1 MSEDFYED
9 DEDPAEVLA
18 AFLAGEHGWTRNGGS
33 HPSSSSATTYVI
45 PLAF

>member
-1 MSEDFYED
+1 MCDDFYED

-18 AFLAGEHGWTRNGGS
+18 AFLAGVHGRTAS
-33 HPSSSSATTYVI
+33 TEPTSSSAITYVI